1 MKLNK
6 TLVAALVLGIGLTG
20 CDNMVEDENKKE
32 EAKTPVVEENEK
44 QAADSTEKA
53 TDKKDSDKVEENEEA
68 NTEKESSKDNKSKE
82 EKIEEL
88 EQAIFDLR
96 SSQRAV
102 ELLFQISP
110 ESTKAHEDEL
120 NSLLDES
127 NDLLEKAQDA
137 LAQLKAE

>member
-1 MKLNK
+1 M
-6 TLVAALVLGIGLTG
+6 
-20 CDNMVEDENKKE
+20 
-32 EAKTPVVEENEK
+32 
-44 QAADSTEKA
+44 
-53 TDKKDSDKVEENEEA
+53 
-68 NTEKESSKDNKSKE
+68 
-82 EKIEEL
+82 